1 MAEWIQ
7 AIAAVIGTVI
17 AGLGFYYV
25 VQQLIQNRDATKN
38 QTRWAIAQVSCDVY
52 RVFVD
57 KPELALELF
66 ANESAPQRSGPGAA
80 ETTARLDAAAEM
92 IFDYFE
98 AIVESAGAVDQHT
111 HNAWRLYM
119 RQTLQASALLEV
131 SSTARSIDSRQ
142 ICGRNLLGLSTSC
155 GNRWIE
161 ITAQVVELPET
172 AKGSA
177 AGSAIATFVS
187 RHGVRRVQGVP
198 SHALACPGGTNEGA
212 PFAEFRGHCRGA
224 TLASGLP

>member
-119 RQTLQASALLEV
+119 RQTLQASALL
-131 SSTARSIDSRQ
+131 RSFFDREKHRFTPNLREELAGTVDELREQMDRDHGPSR
-142 ICGRNLLGLSTSC
+142 
-155 GNRWIE
+155 
-161 ITAQVVELPET
+161 
-172 AKGSA
+172 
-177 AGSAIATFVS
+177 
-187 RHGVRRVQGVP
+187 
-198 SHALACPGGTNEGA
+198 
-212 PFAEFRGHCRGA
+212 
-224 TLASGLP
+224 